1 MVYLIFDSETQIHR
15 SHKRTANPFH
25 PDNYV
30 VMRGWKKQGDPHAT
44 AQRFQQGDPQNWL
57 GIASDVDVLVGF
69 NIKFDL
75 LYEMQSGSPDL
86 KAFYKRGGR
95 IWCCQYAEYL
105 LQAQA
110 RKYHMCSL
118 DQIIEHYGGRK
129 KIDGMKELW
138 AAGVQ
143 TADID
148 PEMVKDYLIGTEAE
162 GRNSGDI
169 GNTELI
175 YLGQV
180 EAAEALGMTA
190 AIHARMEGLAATT
203 EMEFNGIHV
212 DVKRARIDHA
222 VLAVKQEDAKTD
234 LDVFIEDIPAE
245 VGFSWTSRV
254 HTSCLIFGGRIRYRK
269 QFTYIDPETGNNA
282 RLRSTEKWPL
292 FLGHVVD
299 PAVCVFSESKQLWAL
314 EKDNDGEWIA
324 QDTYVSGKKKG
335 EGKFKNVKAWG
346 EEKVKFQDFFY
357 DLPGYTEGRI
367 EWQTELLDGNGL
379 KCYSTGKEVMDIIT
393 KLDIPFLKTMGRF
406 QSHSK
411 MLSTYYVVREE
422 GKDPKGMLTCVGK
435 DHIVHHMLNHNT
447 TVTSRMAS
455 SNPNMQNIPRGDKST
470 VKAMFNSRFKN
481 GVVGE
486 IDYSQLEVIIQ
497 GWLSGDENMCRDIRN
512 KIDFHCKRVALKN
525 GITYKQALVY
535 CKDETDKLNFQK
547 WNKERTKCK
556 IFSFQRA
563 YGAGAT
569 TIADET
575 GMTVEA
581 VKSMI
586 VAEDKE
592 YPGIAK
598 FNAKVAKIVTD
609 SAVFFRDGERGYR
622 PFRKGQWQCPTGTI
636 YEWRSWD
643 SPKFLRD
650 KGIMDSFSPPEL
662 MNYPVQGTGGE
673 LVQLALGVL
682 WRWFVANDNFDDRA
696 FLVNTVHDCVWFDMQ
711 PDVVDRVM
719 TGAMKI
725 MSALPE
731 LIEYAYGL
739 QCNVPF
745 PVDAEIG
752 ANMLDLHHYQPKE
765 RMQ

>member
-1 MVYLIFDSETQIHR
+1 MAYLIFDSETQIHK
-15 SHKRTANPFH
+15 SHNRTANPFH

-30 VMRGWKKQGDPHAT
+30 VMRGWKKQGDPCCT
-44 AQRFQQGDPQNWL
+44 SQRFEKFDEQNWL
-57 GIASDVDVLVGF
+57 GIPNDVDVLVGF

-75 LYEMQSGSPDL
+75 LYEMQAKNPHL

-118 DQIIEHYGGRK
+118 DQIIEDYGGRK

-143 TADID
+143 TTDID
-148 PEMVKDYLIGTEAE
+148 PELVKDYLIGTEAE
-162 GRNSGDI
+162 DRNSGDI

-175 YLGQV
+175 YKGQI
-180 EAAEALGMTA
+180 EAAEALGMTK
-190 AIHARMEGLAATT
+190 AIHARMDGLACTT

-212 DVKRARIDHA
+212 DMERARKDLGTLSNKRADAQID
-222 VLAVKQEDAKTD
+222 LNQYIKY
-234 LDVFIEDIPAE
+234 IPEE
-245 VGFSWTSRV
+245 VGFAWSSRI

-269 QFTYIDPETGNNA
+269 QTTYIDPETGSNA

-292 FLGHVVD
+292 FSGATIDPIECTWSASQEVWAIQILGQW
-299 PAVCVFSESKQLWAL
+299 K
-314 EKDNDGEWIA
+314 A
-324 QDTYVSGKKKG
+324 QDMYISGKRKG

-357 DLPGYTEGRI
+357 DLPGYTKGRD
-367 EWQTELLDGNGL
+367 EWKTANLDGNGL
-379 KCYSTGKEVMDIIT
+379 ACYSTGKEVMDVIT

-406 QSHSK
+406 QSYSK
-411 MLSTYYVVREE
+411 MISTYYVVQEE
-422 GKDPKGMLTCVGK
+422 GKPAKGMLTCVGK
-435 DHIVHHMLNHNT
+435 DHIVHHNLNHNT
-447 TVTSRMAS
+447 TVTSRLAS
-455 SNPNMQNIPRGDKST
+455 SNPNAQNIPRVDKSD
-470 VKAMFNSRFKN
+470 VKGMFTSRFKD
-481 GVVGE
+481 GVMGE
-486 IDYSQLEVIIQ
+486 IDYSQLEVIVQ
-497 GWLSGDENMCRDIRN
+497 GWLSGDKNMCADIRN

-525 GITYKQALVY
+525 NLTYEDALTL
-535 CKDETDKLNFQK
+535 CKDSFGPDYDK

-563 YGAGAT
+563 YGAGAA

-575 GMTVEA
+575 GMSVAAIKE
-581 VKSMI
+581 MI
-586 VAEDKE
+586 VVEDKE

-598 FNAKVAKIVTD
+598 FNARVAKIVMD
-609 SAVFFRDGERGYR
+609 SAVFFRDHERGYR

-682 WRWFVANDNFDDRA
+682 WRWFVMNDNFAGNA
-696 FLVNTVHDCVWFDMQ
+696 FLVNTVHDCVWFDMH
-711 PDVVDRVM
+711 PDWVHVVM
-719 TGAMKI
+719 AGAIKI
-725 MSALPE
+725 MSALPA
-731 LIEYAYGL
+731 LIKIKYGL
-739 QCNVPF
+739 ECNVPF
-745 PVDAEIG
+745 PVDAETG
-752 ANMLDLHHYQPKE
+752 LNMLELHHYTPAS
-765 RMQ
+765 